1 MELTDKGKMIMCNM
15 VIHYYVF
22 SLSLS
27 FLEENIYKI
36 TFLYSVFILSTNW
49 KEIKKEVI
57 K

>member
-1 MELTDKGKMIMCNM
+1 MELTDKGKIIMCNM
-15 VIHYYVF
+15 VIHYYAF

-36 TFLYSVFILSTNW
+36 TFLYSVYVLSTDW
-49 KEIKKEVI
+49 KRIKKEAI

>member
-27 FLEENIYKI
+27 FLEQNIYKI
-36 TFLYSVFILSTNW
+36 TFLYSVYVLFTDW
-49 KEIKKEVI
+49 KRIKKEAT

>member
-27 FLEENIYKI
+27 FLEQNIYKLI
-36 TFLYSVFILSTNW
+36 FLYSVFILSTDW
-49 KEIKKEVI
+49 KRIKKEVI